1 MGVIVPGGKGAS
13 SAEGDARVVIVTGAL
28 GGMGRAIC
36 EALQT
41 GGWTVAGIDLPDV
54 VASRTD
60 HELPD
65 LLLGADITST
75 GDLESAFDEVTR
87 LATTPTALVNCA
99 GVGAPDPLVQMSFD
113 RLHKVIEVNLTAA
126 ITAMSLFAR
135 HWVAGESRRPAT
147 VTGAIV
153 NISSLAAYGSNAGQ
167 SAYVSSK
174 AGLIAATRVAANELG
189 PLGVRVNA
197 ILPSFAS
204 TPLTAATTSETRA
217 DYLSRTPLGRF
228 PDLREVAATIA
239 WLLSPDASYVS
250 GAELRVTG
258 GRLF

>member
-1 MGVIVPGGKGAS
+1 MEVIVPGGDGAS
-13 SAEGDARVVIVTGAL
+13 IGAGDARVVVVTGAL

-36 EALQT
+36 EALQA
-41 GGWTVAGIDLPDV
+41 GGWTVAGFDLPDA

-60 HELPD
+60 HGFPG

-75 GDLESAFDEVTR
+75 GDLESSFDEVTR
-87 LATTPTALVNCA
+87 LAATPTALVNCA
-99 GVGAPDPLVQMSFD
+99 GVGAPDPLVHMSFD
-113 RLHKVIEVNLTAA
+113 RLHKVIEVNLIAA
-126 ITAMSLFAR
+126 IVAMSLFAR
-135 HWVAGESRRPAT
+135 HWIAGESRRPAG

-204 TPLTAATTSETRA
+204 TPLTAGTTDEVRA
-217 DYLSRTPLGRF
+217 NYLSRTPLGRF
-228 PDLREVAATIA
+228 PDLHEVAATVT

>member
-1 MGVIVPGGKGAS
+1 
-13 SAEGDARVVIVTGAL
+13 
-28 GGMGRAIC
+28 MGRAIC
-36 EALQT
+36 EALHAT
-41 GGWTVAGIDLPDV
+41 GWTVAGLDLPEV
-54 VASRTD
+54 IPSGTD
-60 HELPD
+60 HGFPG
-65 LLLGADITST
+65 LLLGTDITST
-75 GDLESAFDEVTR
+75 GDLESSFDEVNR
-87 LATTPTALVNCA
+87 LAATPTALVNCA
-99 GVGAPDPLVQMSFD
+99 GVGAADPLAHMSFD
-113 RLHKVIEVNLTAA
+113 RVRKVIEVNLIAA

-135 HWVAGESRRPAT
+135 HWIAGESRSPAS

-167 SAYVSSK
+167 TAYVSSK

-197 ILPSFAS
+197 ILPSFTS
-204 TPLTAATTSETRA
+204 TPLTAGTTDEVRA

-228 PDLREVAATIA
+228 PDLHEVAATVT
-239 WLLSPDASYVS
+239 WLLSSDASYVS

>member
-1 MGVIVPGGKGAS
+1 MGVIVPDGDGAPIE
-13 SAEGDARVVIVTGAL
+13 EGDARVVIVTGAL
-28 GGMGRAIC
+28 GGMGRAIS
-36 EALQT
+36 EALQA
-41 GGWTVAGIDLPDV
+41 GGWTIAGLDLPDA
-54 VASRTD
+54 VASRAD
-60 HELPD
+60 HGFPG

-75 GDLESAFDEVTR
+75 GDLESSFDEVTR
-87 LATTPTALVNCA
+87 LAATPTALVNCA
-99 GVGAPDPLVQMSFD
+99 GVGAADPLVHMSLD
-113 RLHKVIEVNLTAA
+113 RVRKVIEVNLIAA
-126 ITAMSLFAR
+126 IAAMSLFAR
-135 HWVAGESRRPAT
+135 HWVAGESRRPDN

-153 NISSLAAYGSNAGQ
+153 NIASLAAYGSNAGQ

-174 AGLIAATRVAANELG
+174 AGLVGATRVTANELG

-204 TPLTAATTSETRA
+204 TPLTAGATDEARA
-217 DYLSRTPLGRF
+217 SFLSRTPLGRF
-228 PDLREVAATIA
+228 PDLHEVAATVT